1 MNRRRVAVLGA
12 TGSIGEATLAVAR
25 SYPDRLRVS
34 VLAAQGTRPARLV
47 ELARE
52 FGPDRLVVAGAD
64 SASALRGELPAGT
77 SLASGEEALLDAVG
91 SGNVDLV
98 VTAIVGAAG
107 LRPAAAALAAGADLA
122 LANKEA
128 MVAAGPVL
136 RRLAAASGASILPVD
151 SEHAAIHQALR
162 AGRPQEVRRLLLT
175 ASGGPFLDR
184 DPTTLETVTP
194 AEATAH
200 PTWDMGAKISV
211 DSATLMNKGLELIEA
226 SYLFDVAGPRI
237 DIVIHPQSLVHS
249 IVEFCCGNGI
259 AQISANDMQYP
270 HPVRALV
277 SRTLAAA
284 RRRGVGRSERTAAG
298 DLETGVPASR
308 SGPLPRAVAGSR
320 CPGPERRRTGG
331 AERGQRDRSRR
342 VSQPQGPLHRDRA
355 LGGRGAR
362 TPRPAGRR
370 RRRAGQHRGG
380 LGLGFVGSSPRTGS
394 PGAFRRLAS
403 AGVCVDAP

>member
-1 MNRRRVAVLGA
+1 MNRRSVAVLGA

-25 SYPDRLRVS
+25 SHPDRLRVS

-52 FGPDRLVVAGAD
+52 FGPDHVVVAGAD
-64 SASALRGELPAGT
+64 AAAALRGELPAGT
-77 SLASGEEALLDAVG
+77 SLASGEEALLDTVG
-91 SGNVDLV
+91 AGNVDLV

-162 AGRPQEVRRLLLT
+162 AGHPHEVRRLVLT

-226 SYLFDVAGPRI
+226 SYLFDVAGSRI

-259 AQISANDMQYP
+259 AQISPNDMQYP
-270 HPVRALV
+270 IQYAL
-277 SRTLAAA
+277 SYP
-284 RRRGVGRSERTAAG
+284 ERW
-298 DLETGVPASR
+298 PR
-308 SGPLPRAVAGSR
+308 SGGEASGNLSDLLQATSSL
-320 CPGPERRRTGG
+320 EFRRVDPALFPAPSLARDALAQSGG
-331 AERGQRDRSRR
+331 APAVLNAANEIAVDAFLSRR
-342 VSQPQGPLHRDRA
+342 APFTAIVPLVAEVLERHGRQAGGGGEPDSIEEA
-355 LGGRGAR
+355 LAWDSW
-362 TPRPAGRR
+362 GRR
-370 RRRAGQHRGG
+370 HAREVLARFGG
-380 LGLGFVGSSPRTGS
+380 
-394 PGAFRRLAS
+394 
-403 AGVCVDAP
+403 

>member
-1 MNRRRVAVLGA
+1 MNRRSVAVLGA

-25 SYPDRLRVS
+25 SHPDRLRVS

-52 FGPDRLVVAGAD
+52 FGPDHVVVAGAD
-64 SASALRGELPAGT
+64 TASALRGELPEGT

-184 DPTTLETVTP
+184 DPATLETVTP

-226 SYLFDVAGPRI
+226 SYLFDVAGSRI

-259 AQISANDMQYP
+259 AQISPNDMQYP
-270 HPVRALV
+270 IQYAL
-277 SRTLAAA
+277 SYP
-284 RRRGVGRSERTAAG
+284 ERWPRPGGEASG
-298 DLETGVPASR
+298 DLSGLLQATSRLEFRRVDPALFPAPALARDALAQS
-308 SGPLPRAVAGSR
+308 
-320 CPGPERRRTGG
+320 GG
-331 AERGQRDRSRR
+331 APAVLNAANEIAVDAFLSRR
-342 VSQPQGPLHRDRA
+342 APFTAIVPLVAEVLERHGRQAGGGEPDSIEEA
-355 LGGRGAR
+355 L
-362 TPRPAGRR
+362 TWDSWGRR
-370 RRRAGQHRGG
+370 HAREVLARFGG
-380 LGLGFVGSSPRTGS
+380 
-394 PGAFRRLAS
+394 
-403 AGVCVDAP
+403 

>member
-1 MNRRRVAVLGA
+1 LSRRSVAVLGA
-12 TGSIGEATLAVAR
+12 TGSVGEATLAVAR
-25 SYPDRLRVS
+25 DHPDRLRVS
-34 VLAAQGTRPARLV
+34 VLAAKGTRPARLA

-52 FGPDRLVVAGAD
+52 FRPDRVVVASSDRA
-64 SASALRGELPAGT
+64 AALQGELPDETCLTFGDQ
-77 SLASGEEALLDAVG
+77 ALLDSVG
-91 SGNVDLV
+91 TGEIDLV

-107 LRPAAAALAAGADLA
+107 LGPAAAALAAGADLA

-136 RRLAAASGASILPVD
+136 QRLATASGASILPVD

-162 AGRPQEVRRLLLT
+162 AGRPEEVRRLVLT

-184 DPTTLETVTP
+184 DPATLESATP

-226 SYLFDVAGPRI
+226 SYLFDVPGCRI

-270 HPVRALV
+270 IQYAL
-277 SRTLAAA
+277 SY
-284 RRRGVGRSERTAAG
+284 
-298 DLETGVPASR
+298 
-308 SGPLPRAVAGSR
+308 
-320 CPGPERRRTGG
+320 PERWPRTPGSASADLTG
-331 AERGQRDRSRR
+331 LLEATSRLEFRQVDPVLFPAPSLAR
-342 VSQPQGPLHRDRA
+342 VA
-355 LGGRGAR
+355 LARGRGA
-362 TPRPAGRR
+362 PAVLNAANEVAVDAFLSQGAPFTSIVPVVTGVLERHDRQAAGSEPESVEEALAWDSWGRR
-370 RRRAGQHRGG
+370 HAREVLAHFRG
-380 LGLGFVGSSPRTGS
+380 
-394 PGAFRRLAS
+394 
-403 AGVCVDAP
+403 